1 MGKHTRRRKRSSQ
14 GGNKRKLES
23 SSSVISDDSSPPIS
37 IDAGNCKTTTILRK
51 IRHSDARIRDAT
63 LSALSV
69 TLLSNNNERR
79 LSNDIL
85 RALSERIT
93 VDTDSSSAVA
103 AAGCLLNC
111 VQSSDA
117 NCAHLV
123 EAHHLPPYNA
133 EIVHLLLSRIAR
145 ALSNIQKSKNPCI
158 MEWRIVHIS
167 LQVLVA
173 LLESGENS
181 TLEFIVGNNCSAP
194 CYVLDGATTTAQM
207 TAMELLLYIL
217 GIASTGS
224 FLLVPPLP
232 LQNDGSNDNFTAE
245 RVLKAAVGVAFE
257 TTARMIHSALDAENG
272 AWTQNILD
280 TKIPA
285 QSIPEA
291 KQSAFEFF
299 QFLIKNC
306 NSIISD
312 KGRLHVA
319 GSLTIALRFY
329 GNDTSCC
336 LLHTIL
342 PLLSNHLDEYDCQQP
357 GISRTSALWHTCI
370 KIALYQIAAGVR
382 HLHSSYKTISLS
394 GSPHNVGDFVVDVF
408 CNDRHFDI

>member
-1 MGKHTRRRKRSSQ
+1 
-14 GGNKRKLES
+14 
-23 SSSVISDDSSPPIS
+23 
-37 IDAGNCKTTTILRK
+37 
-51 IRHSDARIRDAT
+51 
-63 LSALSV
+63 
-69 TLLSNNNERR
+69 
-79 LSNDIL
+79 
-85 RALSERIT
+85 
-93 VDTDSSSAVA
+93 
-103 AAGCLLNC
+103 
-111 VQSSDA
+111 
-117 NCAHLV
+117 
-123 EAHHLPPYNA
+123 
-133 EIVHLLLSRIAR
+133 
-145 ALSNIQKSKNPCI
+145 
-158 MEWRIVHIS
+158 MEWRIVYIS

-194 CYVLDGATTTAQM
+194 RYVLDGATTTAQM
-207 TAMELLLYIL
+207 TAMEILLYIR

-224 FLLVPPLP
+224 FLLVPPFP

-245 RVLKAAVGVAFE
+245 RMLKAAVGGAFE
-257 TTARMIHSALDAENG
+257 TTARMIHDALDAENG

-280 TKIPA
+280 TTIPA
-285 QSIPEA
+285 QSSPED
-291 KQSAFEFF
+291 KQSSFDFF

-306 NSIISD
+306 NNIISD
-312 KGRLHVA
+312 KGRLHVT